1 MCIYVSVIDKLM
13 LNLYANAKG
22 LEIPKAMLKK
32 MSEVGEL
39 IVADIRLLI
48 KSQ

>member
-1 MCIYVSVIDKLM
+1 M
-13 LNLYANAKG
+13 LNLYENAEG
-22 LEIPKAMLKK
+22 LEIPKAILKK

-39 IVADIRLLI
+39 IVADIRLVI